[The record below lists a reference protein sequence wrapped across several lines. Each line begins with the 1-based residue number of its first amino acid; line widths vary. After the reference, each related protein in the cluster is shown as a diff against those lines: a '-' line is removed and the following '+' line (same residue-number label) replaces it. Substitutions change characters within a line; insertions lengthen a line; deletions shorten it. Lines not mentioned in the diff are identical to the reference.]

1 MMNKILQNL
10 INTREVVSF
19 IDNVIVDIEKG
30 ERYDEIVEKVVRR
43 LAENYFICKTGKMQV
58 EC

>member
-1 MMNKILQNL
+1 M

-30 ERYDEIVEKVVRR
+30 KKYDEIVEKVVRR
-43 LAENYFICKTGKMQV
+43 LAENYFICKAGKMQV